1 MLGANSTAATLS
13 TAHPIFALP
22 DLHSGRSSVFFCQ
35 PTPDNS
41 LHATHSSNFPKTQ
54 GANKYTHNRL
64 KKSLIA
70 VEATDFAS
78 NAVAKE
84 TAADVTISCTGE
96 CSFEYYAESGDW
108 YYGAIDDTQQYVV
121 KLDYITNSA
130 DKSTGTFGLSDLDTN
145 YSGLLDYTSGSKV
158 VLTFKEGTTFTV
170 NVEGS
175 ILTVT
180 GTLVCSDGKT
190 YKLVGK
196 HDLSAGNQYDMSDQD
211 VDVSFSSDEATVTT
225 EDGYLI
231 VDAVNSAKEYFS
243 IVIKPNSNPNGVGT
257 YEINSTFQAGTVQA
271 GDIDG
276 STVYPTFYGTLTDDN
291 QLNVPLFLCTAGT
304 VEVAFDD
311 AGNIKL
317 NVNATNTWG
326 RTAKIKV
333 NWSAGVEDITADKA
347 EGVRKVIENG
357 RIVILKDG
365 HKYNTLGIEVK

>member
-1 MLGANSTAATLS
+1 MKQISTLLLA
-13 TAHPIFALP
+13 IALP
-22 DLHSGRSSVFFCQ
+22 VCASATVL
-35 PTPDNS
+35 TPKIGIITKS
-41 LHATHSSNFPKTQ
+41 PA
-54 GANKYTHNRL
+54 
-64 KKSLIA
+64 KSLIA
-70 VEATDFAS
+70 VEATDFAT

-84 TAADVTISCTGE
+84 AAADVTIKCTGE
-96 CSFEYYAESGDW
+96 YSFEYYAESGDW
-108 YYGAIDDTQQYVV
+108 YYGAVDDSETYIV

-130 DKSTGTFGLSDLDTN
+130 EKSTGTFGLADLDTN
-145 YSGLLDYTSGSKV
+145 FSGLLDYSSGSKV
-158 VLTFKEGTTFTV
+158 SLTFKEGTTFTV

-180 GTLVCSDGKT
+180 GTLVCSNGKT
-190 YKLVGK
+190 YKLESS
-196 HDLSAGNQYDMSDQD
+196 HDLSAGNKYDMSEQD

-231 VDAVNSAKEYFS
+231 VDAVNSAKEYFA
-243 IVIKPNSNPNGVGT
+243 IVINPNTNPNGVGT
-257 YEINSTFQAGTVQA
+257 YEINSTLEAGTVQA
-271 GDIDG
+271 GDISG
-276 STVYPTFYGTLTDDN
+276 STVYSTFYGTLTDDDS
-291 QLNVPLFLCTAGT
+291 LNIPLFLCTAGT

>member
-1 MLGANSTAATLS
+1 MKQISTLLLAL
-13 TAHPIFALP
+13 ALP
-22 DLHSGRSSVFFCQ
+22 ICASATVLMPKSGIITKSPV
-35 PTPDNS
+35 
-41 LHATHSSNFPKTQ
+41 
-54 GANKYTHNRL
+54 
-64 KKSLIA
+64 KSLIA
-70 VEATDFAS
+70 VEASDFAT

-84 TAADVTISCTGE
+84 DAAAITIKCTGE
-96 CSFEYYAESGDW
+96 YSFEYYAESGDW
-108 YYGAIDDTQQYVV
+108 YYGAVDDSETYIV

-130 DKSTGTFGLSDLDTN
+130 EKSTGTFGLADLDTS
-145 YSGLLDYTSGSKV
+145 YSGLLDYSSGSKV
-158 VLTFKEGTTFTV
+158 ALTFKEGTTFTV

-180 GTLVCSDGKT
+180 GTLVCSNGKT
-190 YKLVGK
+190 YKLESS
-196 HDLSAGNQYDMSDQD
+196 HDLSAGNKYDMSDQD

-231 VDAVNSAKEYFS
+231 VDAVNSAKEYFA
-243 IVIKPNSNPNGVGT
+243 IVINPNTNPNGVGT
-257 YEINSTFQAGTVQA
+257 YEINSTLEAGTVQA
-271 GDIDG
+271 GDISG
-276 STVYPTFYGTLTDDN
+276 TSVYPTFYGTLTDDDS
-291 QLNVPLFLCTAGT
+291 LNIPLFLCTAGT

>member
-1 MLGANSTAATLS
+1 MKQISTLLLA
-13 TAHPIFALP
+13 IALP
-22 DLHSGRSSVFFCQ
+22 VCASATVLTPKSGIITKS
-35 PTPDNS
+35 P
-41 LHATHSSNFPKTQ
+41 A
-54 GANKYTHNRL
+54 
-64 KKSLIA
+64 KSLIA

-190 YKLVGK
+190 YKLESS
-196 HDLSAGNQYDMSDQD
+196 HDLSAGNKFDMSDQD
-211 VDVSFSSDEATVTT
+211 IDVSFSTEDATVTT
-225 EDGYLI
+225 ENGNLI
-231 VDAVNSAKEYFS
+231 VEAVNSAKEYFAL
-243 IVIKPNSNPNGVGT
+243 VLKPNTNPNGVGT
-257 YEINSTFQAGTVQA
+257 YEINSTYQTGTVQA
-271 GDIDG
+271 GEIDTTEG
-276 STVYPTFYGTLTDDN
+276 SVYPTYYGTLTDDDSI
-291 QLNVPLFLCTAGT
+291 NVPLFLCTAGT

>member
-1 MLGANSTAATLS
+1 MKQISTLLLAL
-13 TAHPIFALP
+13 ALP
-22 DLHSGRSSVFFCQ
+22 ICASATVLMPKSGIITKSPV
-35 PTPDNS
+35 
-41 LHATHSSNFPKTQ
+41 
-54 GANKYTHNRL
+54 
-64 KKSLIA
+64 KSLIA
-70 VEATDFAS
+70 VEASDFAT

-84 TAADVTISCTGE
+84 DAADVTIKCTGE
-96 CSFEYYAESGDW
+96 YSFEYYAESGDW
-108 YYGAIDDTQQYVV
+108 YYGAVDDSETYVV

-130 DKSTGTFGLSDLDTN
+130 EKSTGTFGLADLDTS
-145 YSGLLDYTSGSKV
+145 YSGLLDYSSGSKV
-158 VLTFKEGTTFTV
+158 ALTFKEGTTFTV

-180 GTLVCSDGKT
+180 GTLVCSNGKT
-190 YKLVGK
+190 YKLESS
-196 HDLSAGNQYDMSDQD
+196 HDLSAGNKYDMSDQD

-231 VDAVNSAKEYFS
+231 VDAVNSAKEYFA
-243 IVIKPNSNPNGVGT
+243 IVINPNTNPNGVGT
-257 YEINSTFQAGTVQA
+257 YEINSTLEAGTVQP
-271 GDIDG
+271 GGISG
-276 STVYPTFYGTLTDDN
+276 TRVHPTFYGTLTDDDS
-291 QLNVPLFLCTAGT
+291 LNIPLFLCTAGT

>member
-1 MLGANSTAATLS
+1 MKQISTLLLA
-13 TAHPIFALP
+13 IALP
-22 DLHSGRSSVFFCQ
+22 VCASATVLTPKSGIITKS
-35 PTPDNS
+35 P
-41 LHATHSSNFPKTQ
+41 A
-54 GANKYTHNRL
+54 
-64 KKSLIA
+64 KSLIA

-130 DKSTGTFGLSDLDTN
+130 DKSTGTFGLSDLDAN

-196 HDLSAGNQYDMSDQD
+196 HDLSAGNKYDMSDQD

-271 GDIDG
+271 GDIYSSQSKKAFSRKVRAGDTDLTVCTKSESTFSTLNACSINDDIRLISKG
-276 STVYPTFYGTLTDDN
+276 STID
-291 QLNVPLFLCTAGT
+291 
-304 VEVAFDD
+304 
-311 AGNIKL
+311 
-317 NVNATNTWG
+317 
-326 RTAKIKV
+326 
-333 NWSAGVEDITADKA
+333 
-347 EGVRKVIENG
+347 
-357 RIVILKDG
+357 
-365 HKYNTLGIEVK
+365 NTLISILTTGAAYNALLL

>member
-1 MLGANSTAATLS
+1 MKQISTLLLA
-13 TAHPIFALP
+13 IALP
-22 DLHSGRSSVFFCQ
+22 VCASATVLTPKSGIITKS
-35 PTPDNS
+35 P
-41 LHATHSSNFPKTQ
+41 A
-54 GANKYTHNRL
+54 
-64 KKSLIA
+64 KSLIA

-276 STVYPTFYGTLTDDN
+276 STVYPTFYSTLTDDN
-291 QLNVPLFLCTAGT
+291 KLNVPLFLCTAGT

-333 NWSAGVEDITADKA
+333 NWSAGVEDITVDKTQ
-347 EGVRKVIENG
+347 GVRKVIENG

>member
-1 MLGANSTAATLS
+1 M
-13 TAHPIFALP
+13 
-22 DLHSGRSSVFFCQ
+22 
-35 PTPDNS
+35 
-41 LHATHSSNFPKTQ
+41 
-54 GANKYTHNRL
+54 
-64 KKSLIA
+64 
-70 VEATDFAS
+70 
-78 NAVAKE
+78 
-84 TAADVTISCTGE
+84 
-96 CSFEYYAESGDW
+96 
-108 YYGAIDDTQQYVV
+108 
-121 KLDYITNSA
+121 
-130 DKSTGTFGLSDLDTN
+130 
-145 YSGLLDYTSGSKV
+145 
-158 VLTFKEGTTFTV
+158 
-170 NVEGS
+170 
-175 ILTVT
+175 
-180 GTLVCSDGKT
+180 
-190 YKLVGK
+190 VGK

-333 NWSAGVEDITADKA
+333 NWSAGVEDITVDKTQ
-347 EGVRKVIENG
+347 GVRKVIENG

>member
-1 MLGANSTAATLS
+1 M
-13 TAHPIFALP
+13 
-22 DLHSGRSSVFFCQ
+22 
-35 PTPDNS
+35 
-41 LHATHSSNFPKTQ
+41 
-54 GANKYTHNRL
+54 
-64 KKSLIA
+64 
-70 VEATDFAS
+70 
-78 NAVAKE
+78 
-84 TAADVTISCTGE
+84 
-96 CSFEYYAESGDW
+96 
-108 YYGAIDDTQQYVV
+108 
-121 KLDYITNSA
+121 DYITNSA

-196 HDLSAGNQYDMSDQD
+196 HDLSAGNKYDMSDQH

-231 VDAVNSAKEYFS
+231 VDAVNSAKEYFAL
-243 IVIKPNSNPNGVGT
+243 VLKPNTNPNGVGT
-257 YEINSTFQAGTVQA
+257 YEINSTYQTGTVQA
-271 GDIDG
+271 GEIDTTEG
-276 STVYPTFYGTLTDDN
+276 SVYPTYYGTLTDDDSI
-291 QLNVPLFLCTAGT
+291 NVPLFLCTAGT